1 MISSKNNRTA
11 YEIVK
16 RRRDSNELN
25 SILTFHIHRPF
36 YSSLRLF
43 SSSIYDVLC
52 LLKDE
57 AYESNLRSSII
68 HFLILLNLLFFT
80 FITAEMVSEIAVSN
94 FFICLDIGVHI
105 ARIEAFNEIFFN
117 PAGYFFVYQSSGN
130 FLNLCLNI

>member
-68 HFLILLNLLFFT
+68 HFLIFLNLVLFT
-80 FITAEMVSEIAVSN
+80 FITAEMVSEIAV
-94 FFICLDIGVHI
+94 
-105 ARIEAFNEIFFN
+105 
-117 PAGYFFVYQSSGN
+117 
-130 FLNLCLNI
+130 